1 MAITPQ
7 AIKDQEFQA
16 KFRGYDTI
24 EVKAYLE
31 LVAEEFFELLEK
43 MRQQEDD
50 IAVLIQEKSLLEEL
64 KTNLES
70 DIEAALRTSDGLRK
84 ELAGKDDKITELSN
98 EIEELQTAQADVEL
112 ERKEFEEE
120 VQMAENMASELEERL
135 KESDREKETLR
146 KKIESLQEQSQE
158 IRDDEIDLKRTLGAA
173 QRFADDLRKQAQE
186 EADAM
191 LQESEGKA
199 QELLEKSEEK
209 ASTALQMAR
218 DEIERLR
225 RGAYDELSRLPEEI
239 ERLSAQRNEIREE
252 LRAVLAGHLEKL
264 DSFTEVDESVKHYDY
279 DELFQK
285 INIPDEIDERID
297 ELEEINK
304 DASEFED
311 HVFDEDGEEMEENPP
326 PKEGDVAFLSDN

>member
-7 AIKDQEFQA
+7 AIKDQEFQS

-50 IAVLIQEKSLLEEL
+50 ITVLIQEKNLLEEL
-64 KTNLES
+64 KANLET
-70 DIEAALRTSDGLRK
+70 DIEAALRTSDGLRA
-84 ELAGKDDKITELSN
+84 EMAEKDEKFTELSK
-98 EIEELQTAQADVEL
+98 EIDELQTAHADFEL

-120 VQMAENMASELEERL
+120 VQMTENMASEIEERL
-135 KESDREKETLR
+135 KESDRDKETLR

-158 IRDDEIDLKRTLGAA
+158 TRDDEIDLKRTLGAA

-186 EADAM
+186 EADTM
-191 LQESEGKA
+191 LQESESKA

-239 ERLSAQRNEIREE
+239 ERLSEQRNEIRED
-252 LRAVLAGHLEKL
+252 LRAVLASHLEKL
-264 DSFTEVDESVKHYDY
+264 DVFTEVDESVKHYDY

-297 ELEEINK
+297 ELEESNK
-304 DASEFED
+304 NSAEFED
-311 HVFDEDGEEMEENPP
+311 QVFEEDSEEMEENPP